1 MRCFVVSQ
9 HLVYMKR
16 IIIFASG
23 SGSNAQRITEFFQ
36 DRKDAEVVQILSN
49 KNTAK
54 VLERANNLKISAFSF
69 NRSAFYDTDQVLN
82 LVKSTQPDLIVLAG
96 FLWLFPQ
103 NIIKAYSGKII
114 NIHPALLPAYG
125 GKGMYGAN
133 VHKAVVAAGEK
144 ESGITIHEVTSEYD
158 KGTIL
163 FQAKTQLES
172 DETPDSL
179 AAKIHELEYEHFPR
193 VIAEILEKQ

>member
-82 LVKSTQPDLIVLAG
+82 LVKATQPDLIVLAG

-103 NIIKAYSGKII
+103 NIIEAYPGKII

>member
-103 NIIKAYSGKII
+103 NIIEAYPGKII

-163 FQAKTQLES
+163 FQAKTQLEPN
-172 DETPDSL
+172 ETADSL
-179 AAKIHELEYEHFPR
+179 AAKIHELEYEYFPR

>member
-9 HLVYMKR
+9 HLLYMKR
-16 IIIFASG
+16 IVIFASG
-23 SGSNAQRITEFFQ
+23 SGSNAQQITEFFQ
-36 DRKDAEVVQILSN
+36 DRKDAQVVQILSN

-103 NIIKAYSGKII
+103 NIIEAYPGKII

-163 FQAKTQLES
+163 FQAKTQLEP

>member
-1 MRCFVVSQ
+1 
-9 HLVYMKR
+9 MKR
-16 IIIFASG
+16 IVIFASG
-23 SGSNAQRITEFFQ
+23 SGSNAQQITEFFQ
-36 DRKDAEVVQILSN
+36 DRKDAQVVQILSN

>member
-163 FQAKTQLES
+163 FQAKTQLEPN
-172 DETPDSL
+172 ETADSL
-179 AAKIHELEYEHFPR
+179 AAKIHELEYEYFPR

>member
-103 NIIKAYSGKII
+103 NIIESYPGKII

-163 FQAKTQLES
+163 FQAKTQLEPN
-172 DETPDSL
+172 ETADSL

>member
-54 VLERANNLKISAFSF
+54 VLERANNLKFSAFSF

-103 NIIKAYSGKII
+103 NIIESYPGKII

-163 FQAKTQLES
+163 FQAKTQLEPN
-172 DETPDSL
+172 ETADSL

>member
-82 LVKSTQPDLIVLAG
+82 LVKATQPDLIVLAG

-103 NIIKAYSGKII
+103 NIIEAYPGKII

-144 ESGITIHEVTSEYD
+144 ESGITIHEVTAEYD
-158 KGTIL
+158 KGAVI
-163 FQAKTQLES
+163 FQATTQLEPE
-172 DETPDSL
+172 ETAASL
-179 AAKIHELEYEHFPR
+179 AVKIHELEYGHFPR
-193 VIAEILEKQ
+193 VIAEILENQ

>member
-9 HLVYMKR
+9 HLLYMKR
-16 IIIFASG
+16 IVIFASG
-23 SGSNAQRITEFFQ
+23 SGSNAQQITEFFQ
-36 DRKDAEVVQILSN
+36 DRKDAQVVQILSN

-82 LVKSTQPDLIVLAG
+82 LVKATQPDLIVLAG

-103 NIIKAYSGKII
+103 NIIEAYPGKII

>member
-16 IIIFASG
+16 IVIFASG
-23 SGSNAQRITEFFQ
+23 SGSNAQQITEFFQ
-36 DRKDAEVVQILSN
+36 DRKDAQVVQILSN

-103 NIIKAYSGKII
+103 NIIESYPGKII

-163 FQAKTQLES
+163 FQAKTQLEP

-193 VIAEILEKQ
+193 VISEILEKQ

>member
-16 IIIFASG
+16 IVIFASG
-23 SGSNAQRITEFFQ
+23 SGSNAQQITEFFQ
-36 DRKDAEVVQILSN
+36 DRKDAQVVQILSN

-82 LVKSTQPDLIVLAG
+82 LVKATQPDLIVLAG

-103 NIIKAYSGKII
+103 NIIEAYPGKII

>member
-9 HLVYMKR
+9 HLLYMKR
-16 IIIFASG
+16 IVIFASG
-23 SGSNAQRITEFFQ
+23 SGSNAQQITEFFQ
-36 DRKDAEVVQILSN
+36 DRKDAQVVQILSN

-103 NIIKAYSGKII
+103 NIIEAYPGKII

-163 FQAKTQLES
+163 FQAKTQLEP

-193 VIAEILEKQ
+193 VISEILEKQ

>member
-16 IIIFASG
+16 IVIFASG
-23 SGSNAQRITEFFQ
+23 SGSNAQQITEFFQ
-36 DRKDAEVVQILSN
+36 DRKDAQVVQILSN

-103 NIIKAYSGKII
+103 NIIEAYPGKII

-158 KGTIL
+158 KGAIL
-163 FQAKTQLES
+163 FQAKTQLEP

-193 VIAEILEKQ
+193 VISEILEKQ

>member
-16 IIIFASG
+16 IVIFASG
-23 SGSNAQRITEFFQ
+23 SGSNAQQITEFFQ
-36 DRKDAEVVQILSN
+36 DRKDAQVVQILSN

-103 NIIKAYSGKII
+103 NIIEAYPGKII

-163 FQAKTQLES
+163 FQAKTQLEP

>member
-82 LVKSTQPDLIVLAG
+82 LVKSTQPDLIV
-96 FLWLFPQ
+96 
-103 NIIKAYSGKII
+103 
-114 NIHPALLPAYG
+114 HPALLPAYG

-163 FQAKTQLES
+163 FQAKTQLEPN
-172 DETPDSL
+172 ETADSL
-179 AAKIHELEYEHFPR
+179 AAKIHELEYEYFPR

>member
-82 LVKSTQPDLIVLAG
+82 LVKATQPDLIVLAG

-103 NIIKAYSGKII
+103 NIIEAYPGKII

-144 ESGITIHEVTSEYD
+144 ESGITIHEVTAEYD
-158 KGTIL
+158 KGAVI
-163 FQAKTQLES
+163 FQATTQLEPE
-172 DETPDSL
+172 ETAASL
-179 AAKIHELEYEHFPR
+179 AVKIHELEYEHFPR
-193 VIAEILEKQ
+193 VIAEILENQ